1 MTDTKSQDEAVEFLE
16 DIENILKNIGLE
28 TITVK
33 NYENNEELESLLEK
47 YPSENYCP
55 VYLN

>member
-16 DIENILKNIGLE
+16 DIENILKNIGFK
-28 TITVK
+28 TISSK
-33 NYENNEELESLLEK
+33 NYGTNEELESLI
-47 YPSENYCP
+47 ENFLIENQCP

>member
-16 DIENILKNIGLE
+16 DIENILKNIGFK
-28 TITVK
+28 TISSK
-33 NYENNEELESLLEK
+33 NYDTNEELESLI
-47 YPSENYCP
+47 ENFLIENQCP

>member
-16 DIENILKNIGLE
+16 DIENILKNIGFK
-28 TITVK
+28 TISSK
-33 NYENNEELESLLEK
+33 NYDPNEELESLI
-47 YPSENYCP
+47 ENFLIENQCP

>member
-1 MTDTKSQDEAVEFLE
+1 MRDTKSQDETVEYLE

-47 YPSENYCP
+47 YLSENYCP

>member
-1 MTDTKSQDEAVEFLE
+1 MRDTKSQDETVEYLE
-16 DIENILKNIGLE
+16 DIENILENLGFE

-33 NYENNEELESLLEK
+33 NYENNEELESLLEN
-47 YPSENYCP
+47 YLSENYCP

>member
-47 YPSENYCP
+47 YLSENYCP

>member
-1 MTDTKSQDEAVEFLE
+1 MTDTKSQDETVEYLE

-47 YPSENYCP
+47 YLSENYCP